1 MTYAIATVKTPAAS
15 VTRAASCLALA
26 EPPAIRRKV
35 SQHVGGKNAL
45 ILDEVPEDKDRDDHG
60 DRYDAGHQGPL
71 PPDIGAGA
79 KQERIDEAK
88 DGAERKQPVRRLPW
102 APNVG
107 VIDFGESNRRSD

>member
-1 MTYAIATVKTPAAS
+1 MRSRRSKLQPPAQLGQHP
-15 VTRAASCLALA
+15 RLALA

-88 DGAERKQPVRRLPW
+88 DGAT
-102 APNVG
+102 
-107 VIDFGESNRRSD
+107 SNQSGAFHDA